1 MMNNEKTYYS
11 VKGKGF
17 YSDMFPEVLN
27 KANEDYGDLAEI
39 SKENYDDFFAPPE
52 GYYGLFDE
60 KGPRIEKLPEP
71 DYVAIAENEKQALI
85 DKATTAIIVW
95 QTKLM
100 MGRKLTAKE
109 TASLNASMDYI
120 DELNAIDTSTAPDI
134 TWPEAPAS

>member
-1 MMNNEKTYYS
+1 MNTEKIYYS
-11 VKGKGF
+11 IKGKGF

-27 KANEDYGDLAEI
+27 KATEDYGDLAEI

-52 GYYGLFDE
+52 GYYGVFDHT
-60 KGPRIEKLPEP
+60 GPHIEKLPEP
-71 DYVAIAENEKQALI
+71 DYSAIAEDQKRGLI
-85 DKATTAIIVW
+85 EKATTAIVVW

-109 TASLNASMDYI
+109 TASLNAWMDYI
-120 DELNAIDTSTAPDI
+120 DELNAVDTSTAPDI